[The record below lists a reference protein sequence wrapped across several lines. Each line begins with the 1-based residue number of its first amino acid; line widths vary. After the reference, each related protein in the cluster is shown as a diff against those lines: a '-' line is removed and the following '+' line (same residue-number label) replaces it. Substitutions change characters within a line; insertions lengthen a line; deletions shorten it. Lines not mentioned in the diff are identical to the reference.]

1 MAYATRRKFTLA
13 GLATALLALLLLLGA
28 LNAFNIRALHPGST
42 GALLIFTAVTVLIFL
57 LLLALLLLLAR
68 NILKLYADQ
77 RSRVLGSRLRS
88 RMIVGA
94 LLLSFAPT
102 LFMFLFSYLLM
113 NRSIDRWFSQPVAQ
127 MRDDSSRIALE
138 LSHYVAGNARA
149 EAESL
154 AHSLPFSAGYEAGDL
169 AVLTGQMRSHRI
181 TLQGGFAVVFRD
193 GQPLANY
200 QLPTSAGPA
209 GVHTWPATPGYAGS
223 QSSSRR
229 AIQARASASN
239 TAPGPGDPRSFA
251 RSILTIAQRSD
262 EPILTLGG
270 NEYGLG
276 TAPIGD
282 DGIIVVALPM
292 PSGLSAVVD
301 DIGSDATQYWAVYR
315 QRRTVRSTYFFML
328 LLLTTLTFFASSW
341 LALYLSKQITRPLEA
356 LADAMDEIAAGDYR
370 QRVTFSATEELGDLI
385 ISFNQMAADLEE
397 SRSRA
402 EISTEQLSAANRAID
417 ERRHEL
423 ELILETIPSGVV
435 VLDTGRR
442 ILQVNRAFVD
452 LCVPQ
457 AIALDPTHAW
467 GTHLA
472 GRQLEEVLPA
482 ELRDEVLRLERRAQ
496 RMGLAGAELEMRSHP
511 AAAAQANGHSHG
523 NGAERANAA
532 AGLPTIRHEGANGR
546 GEGTE
551 PGNGAGHGNGTG
563 HGTGYGFSGAATSP
577 GANSSA
583 MLSLSV
589 TIAVLNLGRDRSG
602 QDRRGSILVVD
613 DVSEVLQA
621 QRQVA
626 WKEVAQRVAH
636 EIKNPLTPIALSAER
651 IRRHVERASG
661 STSATSAATPE
672 HVTPESLNVIRR
684 CTDVILGSVESLRT
698 LVDQFAALAE
708 FPRSQPR
715 PTSLNQI
722 VDSALALFHGRLQSI
737 RIESQL
743 APNLPAILADPEAL
757 KRALANLI
765 DNAAEAMQESLLR
778 VLTLETRLSEQGN
791 MAELAISDTGPG
803 LSAEVRERLFLP
815 YFSTKQRGTG
825 LGLVIAAKIIQ
836 DHQGTIRAEQRT
848 PSGARFL
855 LELPLAEPLGNPQ
868 PNELK
873 ASNEMPPGVLR

>member
-1 MAYATRRKFTLA
+1 LADATRRKFTLA
-13 GLATALLALLLLLGA
+13 GLATGLLVLLLALGA

-42 GALLIFTAVTVLIFL
+42 GALLLFTAVTVLIFL

-127 MRDDSSRIALE
+127 MRDDSTRIALE

-154 AHSLPFSAGYEAGDL
+154 AHSSAFSASYDAGDAGAL
-169 AVLTGQMRSHRI
+169 SNQMRSHRI
-181 TLQGGFAVVFRD
+181 TLQGGFAVIYRD
-193 GQPLANY
+193 RDPVATY
-200 QLPTSAGPA
+200 QLPVNAGPA
-209 GVHTWPATPGYAGS
+209 GIHVWLASPDFAGPPELPGSNGLPALRKVTPTP
-223 QSSSRR
+223 SSSGSD
-229 AIQARASASN
+229 RASLAK
-239 TAPGPGDPRSFA
+239 TIFA
-251 RSILTIAQRSD
+251 AAQRSD
-262 EPILTLGG
+262 EPILTLAG
-270 NEYGLG
+270 NEYALG
-276 TAPIGD
+276 TAPISD

-301 DIGSDATQYWAVYR
+301 DIGSDARQYWSVYR
-315 QRRTVRSTYFFML
+315 QRRTVRSTYLLLL

-341 LALYLSKQITRPLEA
+341 LALYLSKQITRPVEA
-356 LADAMDEIAAGDYR
+356 LADAMDEVAAGDYR
-370 QRVTFSATEELGDLI
+370 QRIPFSATEELGDLI
-385 ISFNQMAADLEE
+385 GSFNQMAADLEE
-397 SRSRA
+397 SRARA
-402 EISTEQLSAANRAID
+402 ETSTEQLSAANRAID

-457 AIALDPTHAW
+457 AAMVDRSHAW
-467 GTHLA
+467 GVHLA
-472 GRQLEEVLPA
+472 GRQLEEVLPP

-496 RMGLAGAELEMRSHP
+496 RMGIAGAELEMRGGHELAHGPGVGSGVNG
-511 AAAAQANGHSHG
+511 AAHGPDSSSNNGGNGHGQNGVSPADFG
-523 NGAERANAA
+523 QGAGSNGA
-532 AGLPTIRHEGANGR
+532 P
-546 GEGTE
+546 
-551 PGNGAGHGNGTG
+551 
-563 HGTGYGFSGAATSP
+563 
-577 GANSSA
+577 A

-602 QDRRGSILVVD
+602 HDRRGSILVVD
-613 DVSEVLQA
+613 DVTDVLQA

-651 IRRHVERASG
+651 ILRHIDRVSKRTADRDRANEETGGERPAPDSV
-661 STSATSAATPE
+661 A
-672 HVTPESLNVIRR
+672 VIRR
-684 CTDVILGSVESLRT
+684 CSEVILGSVESMRT

-708 FPRSQPR
+708 FPAPQPR
-715 PTSLNQI
+715 PASLNEI
-722 VDSALALFHGRLQSI
+722 VEKALALFDGRLQAI
-737 RIESQL
+737 RIEIGFT
-743 APNLPAILADPEAL
+743 PGLPPIMADPESL
-757 KRALANLI
+757 KRAIANLI
-765 DNAAEAMQESLLR
+765 DNAAEAMQDSLLR
-778 VLTLETRLSEQGN
+778 VLTLETRLGERAG
-791 MAELAISDTGPG
+791 MAELSISDTGPG
-803 LSAEVRERLFLP
+803 LSPEVREHLFLP

-825 LGLVIAAKIIQ
+825 LGLVIAAKIVQ
-836 DHQGTIRAEQRT
+836 DHQGTIRAEPRT

-855 LELPLAEPLGNPQ
+855 LELPLAAYPSATPQLETEALGM
-868 PNELK
+868 E
-873 ASNEMPPGVLR
+873 A

>member
-1 MAYATRRKFTLA
+1 MADATRRKFTLA
-13 GLATALLALLLLLGA
+13 GLATALLLLLLALGS
-28 LNAFNIRALHPGST
+28 LNAFNIRVLHPGST
-42 GALLIFTAVTVLIFL
+42 GALLLFTAVTVLIFL

-113 NRSIDRWFSQPVAQ
+113 NRSIDRWFSQPVAE

-149 EAESL
+149 EAEAL
-154 AHSLPFSAGYEAGDL
+154 AHSSSFSAVYDAGDP
-169 AVLTGQMRSHRI
+169 AGLTAQMRSHRI
-181 TLQGGFAVVFRD
+181 TLQGGFAVVYRD
-193 GQPLANY
+193 GEPAANY
-200 QLPTSAGPA
+200 QLPVNAGPA
-209 GVHTWPATPGYAGS
+209 GVHVWLASPELAGS
-223 QSSSRR
+223 QSAASPSAVPDRR
-229 AIQARASASN
+229 EAPAASGN
-239 TAPGPGDPRSFA
+239 DPA
-251 RSILTIAQRSD
+251 ALAKTILATAQRAD
-262 EPILTLGG
+262 EPILTLAG
-270 NEYGLG
+270 NEYALG
-276 TAPIGD
+276 SAPIGD

-301 DIGSDATQYWAVYR
+301 DIGSDARQYWSVYR
-315 QRRTVRSTYFFML
+315 QRRTVRATYFLLL

-341 LALYLSKQITRPLEA
+341 LALYLSKQITRPVEA

-370 QRVTFSATEELGDLI
+370 QRISVSATEELGDLI
-385 ISFNQMAADLEE
+385 NSFNQMAADLED

-402 EISTEQLSAANRAID
+402 ETSTEQLSAANRAID

-442 ILQVNRAFVD
+442 ILQVNRAFID

-457 AIALDPTHAW
+457 ATALDPAHAW
-467 GTHLA
+467 GHHLA
-472 GRQLEEVLPA
+472 GRQLEEVLPP
-482 ELRDEVLRLERRAQ
+482 ELRDEVLRLERRAH
-496 RMGLAGAELEMRSHP
+496 RMGVAGAELEMRS
-511 AAAAQANGHSHG
+511 AASLHGAGSDTHGG
-523 NGAERANAA
+523 NGSNGSGMKA
-532 AGLPTIRHEGANGR
+532 AGPGAAEPGHGASNGSGLNGSGTIGAGLNGNGLSANGANGV
-546 GEGTE
+546 
-551 PGNGAGHGNGTG
+551 NGSAV
-563 HGTGYGFSGAATSP
+563 P
-577 GANSSA
+577 A

-602 QDRRGSILVVD
+602 RDRRGSILVVD

-651 IRRHVERASG
+651 IRRHVDK
-661 STSATSAATPE
+661 AAPDS
-672 HVTPESLNVIRR
+672 PAIIRR
-684 CTDVILGSVESLRT
+684 CSDVILGSVESMRT

-708 FPRSQPR
+708 FPAAQPR
-715 PTSLNQI
+715 PASLNAI

-737 RIESQL
+737 TIESHL
-743 APNLPAILADPEAL
+743 APGLPAVMADPEGL
-757 KRALANLI
+757 KRAIANLI
-765 DNAAEAMQESLLR
+765 DNAAEAMQESLVR
-778 VLTLETRLSEQGN
+778 VLTLETRLSERSG
-791 MAELAISDTGPG
+791 MVELALSDTGPG
-803 LSAEVRERLFLP
+803 LSPEVRERLFLP

-855 LELPLAEPLGNPQ
+855 IELPLAESFSQAALPDEAQLGTP
-868 PNELK
+868 
-873 ASNEMPPGVLR
+873 R

>member
-1 MAYATRRKFTLA
+1 VAYATRRKFTLA
-13 GLATALLALLLLLGA
+13 GLSAALLALLLALGA

-42 GALLIFTAVTVLIFL
+42 GALLLFTAVTVLIFL
-57 LLLALLLLLAR
+57 LLLALLILLAR
-68 NILKLYADQ
+68 NVLKLYADQ

-94 LLLSFAPT
+94 LVLSFAPT

-127 MRDDSSRIALE
+127 LRDDSSRIALE

-154 AHSLPFSAGYEAGDL
+154 AHSSAFSSGYDAGDPSAL
-169 AVLTGQMRSHRI
+169 ASQMRSHRI
-181 TLQGGFAVVFRD
+181 TLQGGFAVVYRD
-193 GQPLANY
+193 GATLATY
-200 QLPTSAGPA
+200 QLPPGRV
-209 GVHTWPATPGYAGS
+209 GVHVWLESSPLSSPGPISPPGHLASTPAPL
-223 QSSSRR
+223 SSRVDPAE
-229 AIQARASASN
+229 AILE
-239 TAPGPGDPRSFA
+239 T
-251 RSILTIAQRSD
+251 AQRTD
-262 EPILTLGG
+262 EPILTLAG
-270 NEYGLG
+270 NEYALG
-276 TAPIGD
+276 SAPISD

-301 DIGSDATQYWAVYR
+301 DIGTDSRQYWSVYR
-315 QRRTVRSTYFFML
+315 QRRTVRSTYLLLL

-341 LALYLSKQITRPLEA
+341 LALYLSKQITRPVEA

-370 QRVTFSATEELGDLI
+370 QRITFSATEELGDLI
-385 ISFNQMAADLEE
+385 ASFNQMAADLEE

-402 EISTEQLSAANRAID
+402 ETSTDQLSAANRAID

-442 ILQVNRAFVD
+442 ILQVNRAFID

-457 AIALDPTHAW
+457 AAAVDASHPW

-472 GRQLEEVLPA
+472 GRQLEEVLPS

-496 RMGLAGAELEMRSHP
+496 RMGVAGAELEMRSRAGLHGAASVNGTGGPGSNGTSP
-511 AAAAQANGHSHG
+511 AAESNGSATYANGSSVGANG
-523 NGAERANAA
+523 NGA
-532 AGLPTIRHEGANGR
+532 
-546 GEGTE
+546 
-551 PGNGAGHGNGTG
+551 NGAGPFGL
-563 HGTGYGFSGAATSP
+563 SLPS
-577 GANSSA
+577 

-602 QDRRGSILVVD
+602 HDRRGSILVVD
-613 DVSEVLQA
+613 DVTEVLQA

-651 IRRHVERASG
+651 IVRHIDRAAPDSP
-661 STSATSAATPE
+661 AI
-672 HVTPESLNVIRR
+672 IRR
-684 CTDVILGSVESLRT
+684 CSEVILGSVESMRT

-708 FPRSQPR
+708 FPAAQPR
-715 PTSLNQI
+715 PASLNEI
-722 VDSALALFHGRLQSI
+722 VKSALALFDGRLQLI
-737 RIESQL
+737 RIETRL
-743 APNLPAILADPEAL
+743 CADLPPVMADPEAL
-757 KRALANLI
+757 KRAIANLI

-778 VLTLETRLSEQGN
+778 VLTLETRLPDALPAERPG

-803 LSAEVRERLFLP
+803 LSPEVRERLFLP

-848 PSGARFL
+848 PSGACFL
-855 LELPLAEPLGNPQ
+855 LELPLAEGVYAGRLPDPEPLGSVQ
-868 PNELK
+868 GG
-873 ASNEMPPGVLR
+873 SVQGGSR

>member
-13 GLATALLALLLLLGA
+13 GLATGLLVLLLALGA

-42 GALLIFTAVTVLIFL
+42 GALLLFTAVTVLIFL

-127 MRDDSSRIALE
+127 MRDDSTRIALE

-154 AHSLPFSAGYEAGDL
+154 AHSSAFAASYDSGD
-169 AVLTGQMRSHRI
+169 AVALSNQMRSHRI
-181 TLQGGFAVVFRD
+181 TLQGGFAVIYRD
-193 GQPLANY
+193 RDPIATY
-200 QLPTSAGPA
+200 QLPVNAGPA
-209 GVHTWPATPGYAGS
+209 GLHVWLASPDFAGPPDLPGSNGLPALRKVTPTP
-223 QSSSRR
+223 SSSGSD
-229 AIQARASASN
+229 RASLAK
-239 TAPGPGDPRSFA
+239 TIFA
-251 RSILTIAQRSD
+251 AAQRSD
-262 EPILTLGG
+262 EPILTLAG
-270 NEYGLG
+270 NEYALG
-276 TAPIGD
+276 SAPISD
-282 DGIIVVALPM
+282 DGMIVVALPM

-301 DIGSDATQYWAVYR
+301 DIGSDARQYWSVYR
-315 QRRTVRSTYFFML
+315 QRRTVRSTYLLLL

-341 LALYLSKQITRPLEA
+341 LALYLSKQITRPVEA

-370 QRVTFSATEELGDLI
+370 QRIPFSATEELGDLI
-385 ISFNQMAADLEE
+385 GSFNQMAADLEE
-397 SRSRA
+397 SRARA
-402 EISTEQLSAANRAID
+402 ETSTEQLSAANRAID

-457 AIALDPTHAW
+457 AAMVDPSHAW
-467 GTHLA
+467 GVHLA
-472 GRQLEEVLPA
+472 GRQLEEVLPP

-496 RMGLAGAELEMRSHP
+496 RMGLAGAELEMRSHGFAHGP
-511 AAAAQANGHSHG
+511 GSGNGVNGAAHGPDSSSNNNGGNGHGGHG
-523 NGAERANAA
+523 QNGVSPADSGPAGGSNGA
-532 AGLPTIRHEGANGR
+532 P
-546 GEGTE
+546 
-551 PGNGAGHGNGTG
+551 
-563 HGTGYGFSGAATSP
+563 
-577 GANSSA
+577 A

-602 QDRRGSILVVD
+602 HDRRGSILVVD
-613 DVSEVLQA
+613 DVTDVLQA

-651 IRRHVERASG
+651 ILRHIDRLSDRVGKRPADRDRANEETGGDRPAPDSV
-661 STSATSAATPE
+661 S
-672 HVTPESLNVIRR
+672 VIRR
-684 CTDVILGSVESLRT
+684 CSEVILGSVESMRT

-708 FPRSQPR
+708 FPAPQPR
-715 PTSLNQI
+715 PASLNEI
-722 VDSALALFHGRLQSI
+722 VEKALALFDGRLQAI
-737 RIESQL
+737 RIEIGFT
-743 APNLPAILADPEAL
+743 PGLPPIMADPESL
-757 KRALANLI
+757 KRAIANLI
-765 DNAAEAMQESLLR
+765 DNAAEAMQDSLLR
-778 VLTLETRLSEQGN
+778 VLTLETRLSERAG
-791 MAELAISDTGPG
+791 MAELSISDTGPG
-803 LSAEVRERLFLP
+803 LSPEVREHLFLP

-825 LGLVIAAKIIQ
+825 LGLVIAAKIVQ
-836 DHQGTIRAEQRT
+836 DHQGTIRAEPRT

-855 LELPLAEPLGNPQ
+855 LELPLAGSVYPSPQIETEALGI
-868 PNELK
+868 E
-873 ASNEMPPGVLR
+873 A

>member
-1 MAYATRRKFTLA
+1 MAYASRRKFTLA
-13 GLATALLALLLLLGA
+13 GLSTALLALLLMLGA

-42 GALLIFTAVTVLIFL
+42 GALLLFTAVTVLIFL

-113 NRSIDRWFSQPVAQ
+113 NRSIDRWFSQPVAE
-127 MRDDSSRIALE
+127 MREDSTRIALE
-138 LSHYVAGNARA
+138 MSHYVAGNARA

-154 AHSLPFSAGYEAGDL
+154 AHSAAFAASYEAGDPAAL
-169 AVLTGQMRSHRI
+169 MGQMRSHRI
-181 TLQGGFAVVFRD
+181 TLQGGFAVVYRD
-193 GQPLANY
+193 GDPVANY
-200 QLPTSAGPA
+200 QLPANAGTA
-209 GVHTWPATPGYAGS
+209 GVHVWLGD
-223 QSSSRR
+223 
-229 AIQARASASN
+229 
-239 TAPGPGDPRSFA
+239 PGPHLPSTAAGVKPPAAAPASGSSPASLA
-251 RSILTIAQRSD
+251 RTILATAQRSD
-262 EPILTLGG
+262 EPILTLAG
-270 NEYGLG
+270 NEYALG

-282 DGIIVVALPM
+282 DGIIVIALPM
-292 PSGLSAVVD
+292 PMGLSAVVD
-301 DIGSDATQYWAVYR
+301 DIGSDARQYWSVYR
-315 QRRTVRSTYFFML
+315 QRRSVRATYLLLL

-341 LALYLSKQITRPLEA
+341 LALFLSKQITRPVEA

-370 QRVTFSATEELGDLI
+370 QRITVSATEELGDLI
-385 ISFNQMAADLEE
+385 SSFNQMAADLEE
-397 SRSRA
+397 SRARA
-402 EISTEQLSAANRAID
+402 ETSTQQLSAANRAID

-442 ILQVNRAFVD
+442 ILQVNRAFID

-457 AIALDPTHAW
+457 AAAVDPLHPW
-467 GTHLA
+467 GAHLA
-472 GRQLEEVLPA
+472 GRFLEEVLPP

-496 RMGLAGAELEMRSHP
+496 RMGVAGAELEMRGASVS
-511 AAAAQANGHSHG
+511 NGNG
-523 NGAERANAA
+523 NGAAYTN
-532 AGLPTIRHEGANGR
+532 
-546 GEGTE
+546 
-551 PGNGAGHGNGTG
+551 GNGNG
-563 HGTGYGFSGAATSP
+563 SADGAATP
-577 GANSSA
+577 A

-602 QDRRGSILVVD
+602 RDRRGSILVVD

-651 IRRHVERASG
+651 IRRHVDRLTAGDSPD
-661 STSATSAATPE
+661 SPA
-672 HVTPESLNVIRR
+672 VIRR
-684 CTDVILGSVESLRT
+684 CSDVILGSVESMRT

-708 FPRSQPR
+708 FPAAHPR
-715 PTSLNQI
+715 PASLNQI
-722 VDSALALFHGRLQSI
+722 VESALALFHGRLQSI
-737 RIESQL
+737 EIESRL
-743 APNLPAILADPEAL
+743 APELPPIMADPEAL
-757 KRALANLI
+757 KRAIANLI
-765 DNAAEAMQESLLR
+765 DNAAEAMQESLVR
-778 VLTLETRLSEQGN
+778 VLTLETRLLDVGSGERPG

-803 LSAEVRERLFLP
+803 LSPEVRERLFLP

-855 LELPLAEPLGNPQ
+855 LELPLAESLTPALQ
-868 PNELK
+868 PDRESQGTL
-873 ASNEMPPGVLR
+873 L